1 MTNETERHAQ
11 GQFKIAKPKKENKF
25 GYQGNVVSS
34 RLHLK
39 EMMQFFQPML
49 AKCSELMTELVEDE
63 DPYPMWNKIFSFEFF
78 YNELRPPPFLNVTV
92 RFCSSQFLTINS
104 PIFLGILSYFPLC
117 CYLITINPSVSTLR
131 RISRPHLKTIASQIR
146 QK

>member
-1 MTNETERHAQ
+1 MTRGVYPSLNFSQSLDLVHEEVAKNGKEISTE
-11 GQFKIAKPKKENKF
+11 KPKKENKF

-63 DPYPMWNKIFSFEFF
+63 DPYPM
-78 YNELRPPPFLNVTV
+78 
-92 RFCSSQFLTINS
+92 
-104 PIFLGILSYFPLC
+104 
-117 CYLITINPSVSTLR
+117 
-131 RISRPHLKTIASQIR
+131 
-146 QK
+146 